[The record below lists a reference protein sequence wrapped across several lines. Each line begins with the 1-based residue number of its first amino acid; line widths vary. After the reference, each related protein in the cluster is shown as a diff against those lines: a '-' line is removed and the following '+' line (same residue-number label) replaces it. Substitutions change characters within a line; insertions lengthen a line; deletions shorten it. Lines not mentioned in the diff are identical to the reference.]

1 MRQLCKGNVAVVKG
15 AVLAGCRAYY
25 GYPITP
31 ASEIAEAA
39 ALYFPEIGGTFV
51 QAESETASI
60 NMVYGA
66 ASAGQRVMT
75 GSSGPGLSLMQE
87 GISYLAGA
95 ELPCVIVDVM
105 RGGPG
110 LGNIAPEQSDY
121 FAMVKGGGHGN
132 YRNLVVA
139 PASVQEMAD
148 LTILAFELADKYRN
162 PAIVLTDGFV
172 GQMMEPLALE
182 YTEIVAPEK
191 PWAVKGTAE
200 TRKNIVSSIVLEPD
214 ELEEHQRRLEAK
226 YTRARNAEQRW
237 EEYRTEDAD
246 LIVVGYGIVSRVLR
260 SAVDEARKQGIKAG
274 LFRPITLWPF
284 PEKALSV
291 VAQRAEKVLVSEM
304 SNGQMLEDVR
314 LTLNGQRPI
323 EFYGR
328 VGGNVPSVEELL
340 VKMESMQAVSA

>member
-1 MRQLCKGNVAVVKG
+1 MRQLCKGNVAVIKG

-39 ALYFPEIGGTFV
+39 ALYLPEVGGTFV

-66 ASAGQRVMT
+66 ASAGQRVMSA
-75 GSSGPGLSLMQE
+75 SSGPGLSLMQE

-148 LTILAFELADKYRN
+148 LTILAFELADRYRN

-172 GQMMEPLALE
+172 GQMMEPLNLE
-182 YTEIVAPEK
+182 YREIVAPEK

-200 TRKNIVSSIVLEPD
+200 TRKNMVSSIVLEPD
-214 ELEEHQRRLEAK
+214 ELEEHQRKMEAK
-226 YTRARNAEQRW
+226 YIRAQQNEARCEQ
-237 EEYRTEDAD
+237 YLTEDAD
-246 LIVVGYGIVSRVLR
+246 VIVVGFGIVSRVLR
-260 SAVDEARKQGIKAG
+260 SAVDLARTQGIKVG

-284 PEKALSV
+284 PSCELSRIALHVERFLV
-291 VAQRAEKVLVSEM
+291 VEL
-304 SNGQMLEDVR
+304 SNGQMLEDVK
-314 LTLNGQRPI
+314 LSVEGKRPV

-328 VGGNVPSVEELL
+328 VGGNVPTVEELFA
-340 VKMESMQAVSA
+340 KIEEQVSAEV